1 MGIWFDNKLDRM
13 LSKIVRKHNVA
24 LDKKNKPNGKQLDMF
39 KTEEYYNRPEDRYH
53 SLRRNYGGPSK

>member
-39 KTEEYYNRPEDRYH
+39 KTEEYHNRPEDRYH
-53 SLRRNYGGPSK
+53 SLRRNDGGPSK

>member
-39 KTEEYYNRPEDRYH
+39 KTEEYYNRPEDRYD
-53 SLRRNYGGPSK
+53 SFRRNDGGPSK

>member
-39 KTEEYYNRPEDRYH
+39 KTEEYHNKSEPRFNIP
-53 SLRRNYGGPSK
+53 RRTDGGPSK